1 MPSGER
7 TQVTVRPL
15 VESDIDTAIR
25 VWHVSK
31 QEAYPYLPLE
41 QGRTVEED
49 GAFFRECILPGSIVW
64 VAETDGEIAGFLAL
78 EGDYIDRLYVLP
90 ELQRRGVGEA
100 LLRAAVAASP
110 SGVWLH
116 THQQND
122 RARAFYEKQG
132 FHVVRLGISPP
143 PEGAPDVEYRRDPQ
157 PGDATEPSPP
167 TT

>member
-1 MPSGER
+1 MPAGDR
-7 TQVTVRPL
+7 TRVTVRLLTEP
-15 VESDIDTAIR
+15 DIDTVIR
-25 VWHVSK
+25 VWHLSK

-49 GAFFRECILPGSIVW
+49 AAFFRAHVIPGATVW

-100 LLRAAVAASP
+100 LLYTAIAESP
-110 SGVWLH
+110 TGVWLH

-122 RARAFYEKQG
+122 RARAFYEKHN

-143 PEGAPDVEYRRDPQ
+143 PESAPDVEYRRDPQ
-157 PGDATEPSPP
+157 SEDRVPAYVES
-167 TT
+167 